1 MSKSARIL
9 STATATPPFILSQD
23 EVASRIEVLLGG
35 STVELTRLLPVF
47 SNTGIATRYSCVP
60 LEWYE
65 SAHDWPERNR
75 IYLSSALD
83 LLEDVTR
90 KALAKCALNA
100 DAIDAIVVVSTTGI
114 ATPSLDALLMDRMGL
129 KPQIQRLPIFG
140 LGCAGGVIGLARAAT
155 MAQSRPGSIVLFLVV
170 ELCALSFR
178 KDDLSKSNIVASAL
192 FGDGAAA
199 VVLSTTGPGTAVGPA
214 GEHTF
219 PGSLGIMGWDVMTDG
234 MRAIFSRDIPSLV
247 TRELR
252 SVAEDFLE
260 RHGLG
265 LADIDSY
272 VCHPGG
278 AKVLDAI
285 AVAFRCDPKAL
296 DHARSI
302 LRDYGNMSAATVI
315 FVLDRLLSGSTSWDR
330 ALMSTLGPGFSTAF
344 LVLEA
349 A

>member
-1 MSKSARIL
+1 MSTPARIL
-9 STATATPPFILSQD
+9 ATATATPPFLLAQN
-23 EVASRIEVLLGG
+23 EVTARVERLFGG
-35 STVELTRLLPVF
+35 ATAELTRLLPVF
-47 SNTGIATRYSCVP
+47 TNSTIETRYSCVP
-60 LEWYE
+60 LDWYD
-65 SAHDWPERNR
+65 SPHDWPERNR
-75 IYLSSALD
+75 IYLTSALD
-83 LLEDVTR
+83 LLEGATRDV
-90 KALAKCALNA
+90 LAKAGLTA
-100 DAIDAIVVVSTTGI
+100 DAIDTIVVVSTTGI

-129 KPQIQRLPIFG
+129 KPTIQRLPIFG

-178 KDDLSKSNIVASAL
+178 KNDLSKSNIVATAL

-199 VVLSTTGPGTAVGPA
+199 VLLSTTGPGPAVGPS

-219 PGSLGIMGWDVMTDG
+219 PGSLGVMGWDVMADG

-252 SVAEDFLE
+252 DVAESFLG
-260 RHGLG
+260 RHELG
-265 LADIDSY
+265 LDDIDRY

-278 AKVLDAI
+278 AKVLDAL
-285 AVAFRCDPKAL
+285 ARAYRCEASAL
-296 DHARSI
+296 DHARGV

-315 FVLDRLLSGSTSWDR
+315 FVLDRMLDDGTSWDR
-330 ALMSTLGPGFSTAF
+330 ALMSTLGPGFSTGF

>member
-9 STATATPPFILSQD
+9 ATATATPPFLLAQA
-23 EVASRIEVLLGG
+23 EVTARVERLFGG
-35 STVELTRLLPVF
+35 ATAELTRLLPVF
-47 SNTGIATRYSCVP
+47 MNSTIEARYSCVP
-60 LEWYE
+60 LEWYD
-65 SAHDWPERNR
+65 SPHDWPERNR
-75 IYLSSALD
+75 IYLTSALD
-83 LLEDVTR
+83 LLERATTA
-90 KALAKCALNA
+90 ALAKAGLGT
-100 DAIDAIVVVSTTGI
+100 DAIDTIVVVSTTGI

-129 KPQIQRLPIFG
+129 KPTVQRLPIFG

-155 MAQSRPGSIVLFLVV
+155 MAQSRPGSVVLFLVA

-178 KDDLSKSNIVASAL
+178 KNDLSKSNIVATAL

-199 VVLSTTGPGTAVGPA
+199 VLLSTTGPGPAVGPA

-219 PGSLGIMGWDVMTDG
+219 PGSLGIMGWEVMADG
-234 MRAIFSRDIPSLV
+234 MRAIFSRDIPALV

-252 SVAEDFLE
+252 DVAESFL
-260 RHGLG
+260 RSHALG
-265 LADIDSY
+265 LDDIDRY

-278 AKVLDAI
+278 AKVLDAL
-285 AVAFRCDPKAL
+285 ARAYRCEPAAL
-296 DHARSI
+296 DHARAV

-315 FVLDRLLSGSTSWDR
+315 FVLDRMLNDGAPWDR
-330 ALMSTLGPGFSTAF
+330 ALMSTLGPGFSTGF

>member
-1 MSKSARIL
+1 MPQSARIL
-9 STATATPPFILSQD
+9 STATTNPPFRLAQD
-23 EVASRIEVLLGG
+23 EVATRIEALLGG
-35 STVELTRLLPVF
+35 SSAELTRLLPVF
-47 SNTGIATRYSCVP
+47 RNTGIANRYSCVP

-65 SAHDWPERNR
+65 SPHDWPERNQ
-75 IYLSSALD
+75 IYLAAALD

-90 KALAKCALNA
+90 KALAKAQLTAN
-100 DAIDAIVVVSTTGI
+100 AIDAIVVVSTTGI

-178 KDDLSKSNIVASAL
+178 KDDPSKSNLVASAL

-199 VVLSTTGPGTAVGPA
+199 VLLSTEGAGPVVGPA

-219 PGSLGIMGWDVMTDG
+219 PGSLGIMGWDVMADG
-234 MRAIFSRDIPSLV
+234 MRAIFSRDIPNLV

-252 SVAEDFLE
+252 AVVQDFLK

-285 AVAFRCDPKAL
+285 AIAFGCDPKGL
-296 DHARSI
+296 DHARAI
-302 LRDYGNMSAATVI
+302 RRDYGNMSPATVI
-315 FVLDRLLSGSTSWDR
+315 FVLDRMLNDTARWTR
-330 ALMSTLGPGFSTAF
+330 ALMSTLGPGFSTGF

-349 A
+349 V

>member
-1 MSKSARIL
+1 MSITARIL
-9 STATATPPFILSQD
+9 ATATTTPPYLLAQE
-23 EVASRIEVLLGG
+23 EVMARVERLFGGASA
-35 STVELTRLLPVF
+35 ELTRLLPVF
-47 SNTGIATRYSCVP
+47 TNSAIDARYSCVP
-60 LEWYE
+60 LDWYD
-65 SAHDWPERNR
+65 APHDWPERNR
-75 IYLSSALD
+75 IYLDSALD
-83 LLEDVTR
+83 LLERATLAALD
-90 KALAKCALNA
+90 KAGLTA
-100 DAIDAIVVVSTTGI
+100 DAIDSIVVVSTTGI

-129 KPQIQRLPIFG
+129 KRTIQRLPIFG

-155 MAQSRPGSIVLFLVV
+155 MAQSRPGSVVLFLVV

-178 KDDLSKSNIVASAL
+178 KNDLSKSNVVATAL

-199 VVLSTTGPGTAVGPA
+199 VLLSTSGPGAAIGPA

-219 PGSLGIMGWDVMTDG
+219 PGSLGVMGWDVMADG

-252 SVAEDFLE
+252 KVAEAFLQ

-265 LADIDSY
+265 LDDIDCY

-278 AKVLDAI
+278 TKVLDALVR
-285 AVAFRCDPKAL
+285 AYRCAPAAL
-296 DHARSI
+296 DHARAV
-302 LRDYGNMSAATVI
+302 LREYGNMSAATVI
-315 FVLDRLLSGSTSWDR
+315 FVLDRMLNDGVPWDR
-330 ALMSTLGPGFSTAF
+330 ALMSTLGPGFSTGF